1 VRHVYECP
9 LRWAD
14 LDLLGHVNNVVY
26 ADYLQEARVDLM
38 RSMLPPT
45 APQDADLTEG
55 IVVVR
60 HDVTYLA
67 PLLFGF
73 RPVKIEC
80 WVTEVR
86 AATFTMAYEIFHD
99 VPGEGSDGA
108 PAGSTR
114 RVYLRAST
122 VLAPFVFAEERP
134 RRLTPEE
141 RAGLAAYVEEAAEP
155 RPTRVAAAT
164 RDGAH
169 RFPLHVR
176 FSDVDVYR
184 HVNNVKYFEYLQEAR
199 IRQMADLLRGT
210 GVQTPGVVVAQTDV
224 EYREPILLRPEPY
237 ELWSSIVR
245 VGTRSMTITSEIADG
260 ARSLARARVT
270 VVFFDPES
278 GRSTT
283 PTPELRMLLEEAV
296 TRTS

>member
-67 PLLFGF
+67 PLLFDF

-155 RPTRVAAAT
+155 RPPRVAAAT

>member
-1 VRHVYECP
+1 MRHVYECP

-67 PLLFGF
+67 PLLFDF

-155 RPTRVAAAT
+155 RPPRVAAAT

>member
-1 VRHVYECP
+1 MRHVYECP

-67 PLLFGF
+67 PLLFDF

-176 FSDVDVYR
+176 FSDVDVLPGPKASSFIYSSTGR
-184 HVNNVKYFEYLQEAR
+184 YEAR
-199 IRQMADLLRGT
+199 PPQYSQRDA
-210 GVQTPGVVVAQTDV
+210 
-224 EYREPILLRPEPY
+224 ILSR
-237 ELWSSIVR
+237 
-245 VGTRSMTITSEIADG
+245 
-260 ARSLARARVT
+260 
-270 VVFFDPES
+270 FFYY
-278 GRSTT
+278 T
-283 PTPELRMLLEEAV
+283 LCN
-296 TRTS
+296 

>member
-1 VRHVYECP
+1 MRHVYECP

-67 PLLFGF
+67 PLLFDF

>member
-1 VRHVYECP
+1 MRHVYECP

-26 ADYLQEARVDLM
+26 ADYLQEARVHLM
-38 RSMLPPT
+38 RTMLPP
-45 APQDADLTEG
+45 APRGADLAEG

-60 HDVTYLA
+60 HEVTYLA

-86 AATFTMAYEIFHD
+86 AATFTLSYEIFHD
-99 VPGEGSDGA
+99 VPGDESDGGAA
-108 PAGSTR
+108 PSTR

-134 RRLTPEE
+134 RRLAPEE
-141 RAGLAAYVEEAAEP
+141 RAALQRYVEDPAAP
-155 RPTRVAAAT
+155 RAVRVT
-164 RDGAH
+164 PVQREHAH
-169 RFPLHVR
+169 HFPLHVR

-210 GVQTPGVVVAQTDV
+210 GVATPGIVVAQTDV

-245 VGTRSMTITSEIADG
+245 VGTRSMTIESEIADG
-260 ARSLARARVT
+260 ERVLARARVT

-283 PTPELRMLLEEAV
+283 PSAELRSLLEAAV
-296 TRTS
+296 TPTS